1 MRALGASPAAM
12 AFLRRSTT
20 GTAPRRCLG
29 MAALPLVLLLGGGC
43 AFIGSPAL
51 TYASLV
57 ADGASFAFTGKMV
70 GSHVL
75 SAVTDQDCAIIR
87 MISGEEICRD
97 HGSGGLGNGL
107 AAVKAPA
114 GTNGIA
120 GTGIATTGVVTKAAF
135 VKPGAAKNGTNGTNG
150 TKGTKGAAA
159 ADADGSRMLLVSVP
173 GNTRFNVRVKSLA
186 ELRFTKV
193 VRQRYDVS
201 CGAAALATLFTYF
214 YDMPITEKQILDDI
228 FKHSAAETEAKIK
241 KYGFSMLE
249 LKRAGE
255 RLGFKTGGFRLPDV
269 KKLVKLKIPVI
280 TLVNIRGYNHFVV
293 IKGVA
298 GGQVFIADPA
308 FGNRT
313 RPLEG
318 FAEEWGKVV
327 LVFLSATRSGNDKF
341 VRDGTLRGRADGLIN
356 IFDRGVRSRIAPV
369 SGEF

>member
-1 MRALGASPAAM
+1 
-12 AFLRRSTT
+12 
-20 GTAPRRCLG
+20 

-43 AFIGSPAL
+43 GFIGGPAL
-51 TYASLV
+51 TYASLA

-75 SAVTDQDCAIIR
+75 SAVTEQDCAIIR

-120 GTGIATTGVVTKAAF
+120 GIGTTTKGVVTKAAF

-150 TKGTKGAAA
+150 TKGAAA
-159 ADADGSRMLLVSVP
+159 AAADGSRMLLVSAP
-173 GNTRFNVRVKSLA
+173 GNTRFNVRVKSLT

-193 VRQRYDVS
+193 VRQKYDVS
-201 CGAAALATLFTYF
+201 CGAAALATLLTHF
-214 YDMPITEKQILDDI
+214 YDMPMTEKQIIEDI
-228 FKHSAAETEAKIK
+228 FKYSDDDTEAKIK

-255 RLGFKTGGFRLPDV
+255 RLGFKTGGFRIADV
-269 KKLVKLKIPVI
+269 KKLLKMKIPALA
-280 TLVNIRGYNHFVV
+280 LVNIRGYNHFVV
-293 IKGVA
+293 IKGVV

-313 RPLEG
+313 RPLDG
-318 FAEEWGKVV
+318 FADEWNNVV
-327 LVFLSATRSGNDKF
+327 LVFLSPTRKGNDQF

-356 IFDRGVRSRIAPV
+356 IFDRGVRSRIAPLP
-369 SGEF
+369 GEF